1 MGTNAIVAYFT
12 RKFVVLDLCA
22 LCLNTVMNKQW
33 KVIINSLKNGEII
46 ISNESPPC
54 LLYYNPFAEQ
64 IAESIRSITRQKF
77 SMEDLLANAF
87 VKVIEAKG
95 DGEQATTRRSF
106 MEFVES
112 YSETLYSN
120 CDCFLD
126 VPELLI
132 EVKVNKVTLDN
143 NEAKLVSLTDCTS
156 ARSLEKLKTESK
168 YKTILISSI
177 SHELRTP
184 VNAILGTLDLVK
196 EFIPKDSVKL
206 LEMSK
211 ECCNMITSH
220 INDLTVTLRSHP

>member
-1 MGTNAIVAYFT
+1 M
-12 RKFVVLDLCA
+12 CA
-22 LCLNTVMNKQW
+22 LYFNTTMNKQW

-46 ISNESPPC
+46 ISNESPSC

-64 IAESIRSITRQKF
+64 IADSIRHITKQKSSI
-77 SMEDLLANAF
+77 EDLLASTF
-87 VKVIEAKG
+87 VRVIQAKS
-95 DGEQATTRRSF
+95 DSEQATTRRSF
-106 MEFVES
+106 MEFVEN
-112 YSETLYSN
+112 YSESLYSN

-143 NEAKLVSLTDCTS
+143 NEAKLVSLTDYTS

-177 SHELRTP
+177 SHELRT
-184 VNAILGTLDLVK
+184 LDLVK
-196 EFIPKDSVKL
+196 EFISKDLVSVDSMKL

-211 ECCNMITSH
+211 ECCNMVTSH
-220 INDLTVTLRSHP
+220 SHS